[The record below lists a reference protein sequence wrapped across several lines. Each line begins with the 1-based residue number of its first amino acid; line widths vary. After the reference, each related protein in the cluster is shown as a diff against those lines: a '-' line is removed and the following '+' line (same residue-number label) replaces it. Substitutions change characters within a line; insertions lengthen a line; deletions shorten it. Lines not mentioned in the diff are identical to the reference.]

1 MSIWN
6 DLPCNSGRR
15 LALTAV
21 ANGGRLAAEDNGDR
35 FEHVDKL

>member
-15 LALTAV
+15 LALTAG
-21 ANGGRLAAEDNGDR
+21 AIAAEDNGDR